1 MNAVIIDE
9 RGVDKIAKELLKEIF
24 DYLNNEE
31 AIEDYREKERLEK
44 TRKDFFHNICLNYI
58 FHLRIKNNFKCDRID
73 RKIVYKIILK
83 ESYDLNISNE
93 AMKDNAI
100 DTKAIYNIVKFIYIS
115 DNLNKD
121 LNSKI
126 NAFKK
131 FYEILVEDYKWLE

>member
-1 MNAVIIDE
+1 MTAVIIDK
-9 RGVDKIAKELLKEIF
+9 RDVDIIAKELLKEIF
-24 DYLNNEE
+24 DYFNNEE

-58 FHLRIKNNFKCDRID
+58 FHLRIKNNFKCERID

-83 ESYDLNISNE
+83 ESYDLNILNE

-100 DTKAIYNIVKFIYIS
+100 DTKCIYNIVKYIKVLS
-115 DNLNKD
+115 DN

-131 FYEILVEDYKWLE
+131 FYEILVEDYVWLE

>member
-44 TRKDFFHNICLNYI
+44 TRKDFFHNICLNCI
-58 FHLRIKNNFKCDRID
+58 FHIRNKNNFKCERID

-83 ESYDLNISNE
+83 ESYDLNILNE

-100 DTKAIYNIVKFIYIS
+100 DTKCIYNIVKYIKVLS
-115 DNLNKD
+115 DN